1 VIVMAEPIYLN
12 ETFLAPQFII
22 ALQGKKLG
30 NEVVKDVLQVSYKDD
45 LENLDSF
52 EFTLH
57 DWDPL
62 TGTTKYS
69 SPYDESGNLRKIGGT
84 KLDVP
89 NFKPG
94 VIIELFVGYY
104 ASDTKL
110 PLMMSGKVATAAVS
124 FPASGTPTLTVRVL
138 NLLFDLQ
145 KSQENL
151 TFEGKKPTEIA
162 QEIAASLDI
171 ELINQRVK
179 KTLVIPFEEQV
190 IPFTGMNSEYPILFL
205 SRLARKQ
212 GYDLFVDA
220 SDEKNHKLFFGIGQR
235 AQQELELEW
244 GKSLIQFTPVLKT
257 KDIKSSAVVRGW
269 DPLQSGAQRNI
280 EGEATW
286 TDLDISMPDSKLLE
300 QIKFATE
307 NAAEEIT
314 DQPVSSQQ
322 AAEELAK
329 AALRRIVQQVIT
341 GSGSTIGTPKLRAG
355 TRITLKGLGLRYSYE
370 YLVFDSTHKI
380 DGSGYVTDF
389 SARMEV
395 VNG

>member
-1 VIVMAEPIYLN
+1 MTIMADPIYLN
-12 ETFLAPQFII
+12 ENFLAPQFLIK
-22 ALQGKKLG
+22 LQGQNLG
-30 NEVVKDVLQVSYKDD
+30 NEVVKDVLEVSYKDD

-69 SPYDESGNLRKIGGT
+69 SPFDESGNLRKISGT
-84 KLDVP
+84 NFDVP
-89 NFKPG
+89 NFEPG
-94 VIIELFVGYY
+94 AKVDLHMGYY
-104 ASDTKL
+104 GADTP
-110 PLMMSGKVATAAVS
+110 PLMMSGKVASASVS
-124 FPASGTPTLTVRVL
+124 FPASGTPILTVRVL
-138 NLLFDLQ
+138 NMLFDLQ
-145 KSQENL
+145 RTQENL
-151 TFEGKKPTEIA
+151 TFEDKTPTQIA
-162 QEIAASLDI
+162 QEIATNLDI
-171 ELINQRVK
+171 ELMSE
-179 KTLVIPFEEQV
+179 PAEEQA
-190 IPFTGMNSEYPILFL
+190 IPYTGMNNEYPILFL

-220 SDEKNHKLFFGIGQR
+220 SDEESPKLFFGLRQS
-235 AQQELELEW
+235 AQEELELEW

-257 KDIKSSAVVRGW
+257 KELKEKAIVRGW
-269 DPLQSGAQRNI
+269 DPLQSGADRNI

-286 TDLDISMPDSKLLE
+286 ADLDITMPDAKLLE
-300 QIKFATE
+300 QIEFASE
-307 NAAEEIT
+307 NAIEEIT
-314 DQPVSSQQ
+314 EQPVSSQQ

-355 TRITLKGLGLRYSYE
+355 TRITLKGLGHRYSYQ

-380 DGSGYVTDF
+380 DGSGYLTDF

-395 VNG
+395 VSG